1 MMSRNSQNRCRTLTR
16 PMVMVLAAGAMA
28 LSPGLVLAQAGHAGQ
43 GPIQPSSGAGHV
55 GANPTTI
62 TTSPM
67 PPSQP
72 AVPPSKP
79 PTVPPPINRPI
90 IIFHNGH
97 YWWYPQRHDRVITG
111 TQQIVDPFVMP
122 TAPAAAEPPQPP
134 EKPEPV
140 KPLTP
145 MEQAVYELAQGQWD
159 RAIQILESV
168 LVESPRDAR
177 AMRLVARALMGKSQ
191 MREAAAM
198 MMAAYDLAP
207 TLAREPLPAAVVEGF
222 TDLRSRFVRYADIDR
237 SASAWLTCFVLVQAE
252 SGPPEA
258 KARALLS
265 YLERA
270 ERSGLDAR
278 IGDALRKALGPV
290 PASRVANPTP
300 VRAPMRSIAPD
311 AGIPETTPSPQG
323 RGPAAGGA

>member
-1 MMSRNSQNRCRTLTR
+1 MMSGNTERRCRARTR
-16 PMVMVLAAGAMA
+16 SMAVVAVGAVVVWPA
-28 LSPGLVLAQAGHAGQ
+28 VVLAQAGHVGQ

-72 AVPPSKP
+72 AVPPSTPPKP
-79 PTVPPPINRPI
+79 LPPIKRPI
-90 IIFHNGH
+90 IIFYNGH
-97 YWWYPQRHDRVITG
+97 YWWYPERTVITG

-122 TAPAAAEPPQPP
+122 TVPAPSDLPQPP
-134 EKPEPV
+134 PAAPEPV

-145 MEQAVYELAQGQWD
+145 MEQAVLELSLGQWD
-159 RAIQILESV
+159 RAIQVLESV

-177 AMRLVARALMGKSQ
+177 AMRLVSRALMGKSQ

-207 TLAREPLPAAVVEGF
+207 SLAMEPLPPSVVEGF
-222 TDLRSRFVRYADIDR
+222 ADLRSRFVRFAEMDR

-252 SGPPEA
+252 SGPAEA
-258 KARALLS
+258 KARALRN
-265 YLERA
+265 YLDRA

-290 PASRVANPTP
+290 PSVRVATPTP
-300 VRAPMRSIAPD
+300 VRVPSRSIRPEAEAPD
-311 AGIPETTPSPQG
+311 ASPSPQG
-323 RGPAAGGA
+323 NSPTQGGA